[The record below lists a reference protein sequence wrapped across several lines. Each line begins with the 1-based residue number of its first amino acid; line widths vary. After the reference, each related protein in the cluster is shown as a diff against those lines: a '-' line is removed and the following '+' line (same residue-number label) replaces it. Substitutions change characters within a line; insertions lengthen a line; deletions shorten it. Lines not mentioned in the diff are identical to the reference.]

1 MSGIV
6 LDAGALIAIDRK
18 DRGLWTVAKTTV
30 EQGGEVVIPSTVVA
44 QVWRGLRSQALVA
57 RVFDIS
63 IIAPFDPL
71 ARRVGELCGK
81 ARRSDICDAHVALVA
96 SLQDADAV
104 YTSDPADIRHLL
116 GVIGFPDR
124 VIRC

>member
-6 LDAGALIAIDRK
+6 LDAGALIALERRDRAM
-18 DRGLWTVAKTTV
+18 WTAAKTTIG
-30 EQGGEVVIPSTVVA
+30 QGGEVIIPSTVVA
-44 QVWRGLRSQALVA
+44 QVWRGLRTQALVA
-57 RVFDIS
+57 RILDIS

-81 ARRSDICDAHVALVA
+81 AKRSDICDAHVALVA

-104 YTSDPADIRHLL
+104 YTSDPDDIRHMLAAA
-116 GVIGFPDR
+116 GFADR

>member
-96 SLQDADAV
+96 SLQDADAI
-104 YTSDPADIRHLL
+104 YTSDPDDIKHLL
-116 GVIGFPDR
+116 AALGFPNR
-124 VIRC
+124 VVRC